1 MSSDIEYAPLV
12 ISLDILTVIVSAK
25 TLHFFP
31 SFGETKL
38 GF

>member
-1 MSSDIEYAPLV
+1 LV
-12 ISLDILTVIVSAK
+12 ISLDILIVIMSAK

-38 GF
+38 GS